1 MRKVQ
6 IDQVDGGGILAPTDL
21 IRDYNIIAVE
31 VNVIPSGRVVIYT
44 LEDAVTQWIWS
55 HCIIRKFVVF
65 VKEWLFNSE
74 GSIWNQLEIDL
85 YSSLNNIQNSYRSE
99 YWSRV
104 LKDRSSIKK
113 LWLWISSNSYLVTQ
127 E

>member
-44 LEDAVTQWIWS
+44 LEDAVTQWI
-55 HCIIRKFVVF
+55 
-65 VKEWLFNSE
+65 
-74 GSIWNQLEIDL
+74 
-85 YSSLNNIQNSYRSE
+85 
-99 YWSRV
+99 
-104 LKDRSSIKK
+104 
-113 LWLWISSNSYLVTQ
+113 
-127 E
+127 